1 MHRFASPAVITR
13 FKMAALLFILG
24 TLMIPAVIGTLVYSI
39 MTDDMELTKISIF
52 LVVLTVLVAMLQFMV
67 GLRTRCPLCMTP
79 VLASKGCSKHRRAD
93 SLLGS
98 YRLRVA
104 LSIFSRNSFRCPY
117 CNESAEMEVRS
128 RNQSGRSRRR

>member
-1 MHRFASPAVITR
+1 MHRFASPSVVTR
-13 FKMAALLFILG
+13 FKIAGLLFILG
-24 TLMIPAVIGTLVYSI
+24 ALMIPVVIGILVYSI
-39 MTDDMELTKISIF
+39 MTDDMELTKISIV
-52 LVVLTVLVAMLQFMV
+52 LVALTVLVAILQFTV

-79 VLASKGCSKHRRAD
+79 VLASKGCSKHRHAR

-128 RNQSGRSRRR
+128 RNQSGRSRRK